1 MNNVLKHR
9 LLAILN
15 EYYRML
21 TADMQH
27 KLNFAVTNDDINKI
41 MKQFN
46 EELITCNNIA
56 EELRKE
62 ETK

>member
-27 KLNFAVTNDDINKI
+27 KLNLAVTNDDINKI

-56 EELRKE
+56 EELREE